1 MNEIMI
7 FESSEFG
14 KVRTAGTI
22 DNPLFCAMDV
32 CHALGYKN
40 GRDAVAKHTEQED
53 VVKCDTLTEG
63 GNQQLSFVNESGLY
77 SLIFGSKLESAKR
90 FKRWI
95 TSEVIPAIRKTGGYS
110 LQAQLPKDYLSA
122 LKALVVAEEEKQ
134 QLQLTNQELIETNTE
149 LANTIT
155 AMQPKVSYY
164 DKILNSSGTVTI
176 TQIAQDYGMT
186 PRKLNNKLHE
196 LGIQRKVNGQWI
208 LYSQYLK
215 EGYVQSKT
223 LQFQTKDGRTY
234 FQTLTEWT
242 SKGRLF
248 IYKTLKLNNILPLI
262 EQN

>member
-14 KVRTAGTI
+14 KVRTAGTS
-22 DNPLFCAMDV
+22 DNPLFCLKDI
-32 CHALGYKN
+32 CDILELGNPSQVKARLDDGVITN
-40 GRDAVAKHTEQED
+40 EGITDSLGRQQNVTFINED
-53 VVKCDTLTEG
+53 
-63 GNQQLSFVNESGLY
+63 GLY
-77 SLIFGSKLESAKR
+77 DVILDSRKPQAKKFR
-90 FKRWI
+90 KWI
-95 TSEVIPAIRKTGGYS
+95 TSEVIPAIRKTGSYS

-248 IYKTLKLNNILPLI
+248 VYKTLKLNNILPLI

>member
-1 MNEIMI
+1 
-7 FESSEFG
+7 
-14 KVRTAGTI
+14 
-22 DNPLFCAMDV
+22 
-32 CHALGYKN
+32 
-40 GRDAVAKHTEQED
+40 
-53 VVKCDTLTEG
+53 
-63 GNQQLSFVNESGLY
+63 
-77 SLIFGSKLESAKR
+77 
-90 FKRWI
+90 
-95 TSEVIPAIRKTGGYS
+95 
-110 LQAQLPKDYLSA
+110 